1 MEVAACIF
9 ALSHRDLPF
18 YEYAG
23 EFCRLAVGTALDDAA
38 INHLFWLG
46 ANYHRPVDLP
56 DTTGLS
62 WREGIFQCLG
72 SVRARTSP
80 SSAALPT
87 RRLRGSLLQS
97 PVREPQSPA
106 AINHNNVYTITND
119 YINCQFV
126 VLHTCTQTLFHTPH
140 IREMQ
145 EIFRRAH
152 NNKRQYVIEPFLVRS
167 VGCKRNHVW
176 RSFLS
181 SPLVLSCLTSA
192 VACFFLCLAMAAGIW

>member
-72 SVRARTSP
+72 SVRPRARTSP
-80 SSAALPT
+80 SSVALPT

-152 NNKRQYVIEPFLVRS
+152 NNKDNTLLNLFSSEVWAANAIMFDDLFSPVHSFYLV
-167 VGCKRNHVW
+167 
-176 RSFLS
+176 
-181 SPLVLSCLTSA
+181 
-192 VACFFLCLAMAAGIW
+192 